1 MTGEY
6 RKIVEHYENCLAQYG
21 DTPRGVDWT
30 KENEVEIRY
39 RVMLEVV
46 RQSDAGAPVS
56 LLDFG
61 CGTSHLY
68 EYILRNNLENKIEY
82 SGLDLSEKFVEV
94 SQRKFPHINYYQA
107 DIIKN
112 PDAAPVFDYIV
123 MNGVL
128 TEKRELGFDEM
139 WEYAQTL
146 LARVFEKTRR
156 GVAFNVMAKTV
167 DWERD
172 DLFHLPMDT
181 LSLFLVKKLSRNFVI
196 RSDYGLY
203 EYTTYL
209 YK

>member
-30 KENEVEIRY
+30 KEAEVDVRY
-39 RVMLEVV
+39 KVMLEVI
-46 RQSDAGAPVS
+46 RRSDASAVG

-68 EYILRNNLENKIEY
+68 EYILRNDLNGIEY
-82 SGLDLSEKFVEV
+82 SGLDLSEKFIEV
-94 SQRKFPHINYYQA
+94 SKNKFPNINYYQA

-112 PDAAPVFDYIV
+112 TDAIPAFDYIV

-128 TEKRELGFDEM
+128 TEKRELSFEEM

-146 LARVFEKTRR
+146 LARVFEKARR

-181 LSLFLVKKLSRNFVI
+181 LASFLVKKLSRNFII

-209 YK
+209 YR

>member
-30 KENEVEIRY
+30 KEAEVDVRY
-39 RVMLEVV
+39 KVMLEVI
-46 RQSDAGAPVS
+46 RRSDASAIE

-68 EYILRNNLENKIEY
+68 EYILRNELKGIEY
-82 SGLDLSEKFVEV
+82 SGLDLSEKFIEV
-94 SQRKFPHINYYQA
+94 SKNKFPNINYYQA

-112 PDAAPVFDYIV
+112 PDAVPAFDYIV

-128 TEKRELGFDEM
+128 TEKRELDFEEM

-146 LARVFEKTRR
+146 LARVFEKARR

-181 LSLFLVKKLSRNFVI
+181 LAAFLVKKLSRSFII

-209 YK
+209 YR

>member
-1 MTGEY
+1 MIGEY
-6 RKIVEHYENCLAQYG
+6 RKIVEHYENCLAHYG

-30 KENEVEIRY
+30 KEAEVDVRY
-39 RVMLEVV
+39 KVMLEVI
-46 RQSDAGAPVS
+46 RRSDASAVS

-61 CGTSHLY
+61 CGTSHLF
-68 EYILRNNLENKIEY
+68 EYILRNSLQSGIEY
-82 SGLDLSEKFVEV
+82 SGLDLSEKFIEV
-94 SQRKFPHINYYQA
+94 SKNKFPNINYYQA

-112 PDAAPVFDYIV
+112 PDAVPAFDYIV

-128 TEKRELGFDEM
+128 TEKRELSFEEM

-146 LARVFEKTRR
+146 LARVFEKARR

-181 LSLFLVKKLSRNFVI
+181 LAAFLVKKLSRNFII

-209 YK
+209 YR

>member
-30 KENEVEIRY
+30 KEAEVDVRY
-39 RVMLEVV
+39 QVMLEVI
-46 RQSDAGAPVS
+46 RRSDAGAVG

-68 EYILRNNLENKIEY
+68 EYILRNNLNGIEY
-82 SGLDLSEKFVEV
+82 SGLDLSEKFIEV
-94 SQRKFPHINYYQA
+94 SKNKFPNIHYYQA

-112 PDAAPVFDYIV
+112 PDAVPVFDYIV

-128 TEKRELGFDEM
+128 TEKRELDFEEM

-146 LARVFEKTRR
+146 LASVFEKARR

-172 DLFHLPMDT
+172 DLFHLPMD
-181 LSLFLVKKLSRNFVI
+181 LLASFLVKKLSRNFVI

-209 YK
+209 YR

>member
-6 RKIVEHYENCLAQYG
+6 RKIVEHYENCLALYG

-30 KENEVEIRY
+30 KEAEVDVRY
-39 RVMLEVV
+39 KVMLEVI
-46 RQSDAGAPVS
+46 RRSDADAIS

-68 EYILRNNLENKIEY
+68 EYILRNNVNGIEY
-82 SGLDLSEKFVEV
+82 SGLDLSEKFIEV
-94 SQRKFPHINYYQA
+94 SKNKFPNINYYQA

-112 PDAAPVFDYIV
+112 PDAVPAFDYIV

-128 TEKRELGFDEM
+128 TEKRELSFEEM
-139 WEYAQTL
+139 WEYAQAL
-146 LARVFEKTRR
+146 LARVFEKARR

-181 LSLFLVKKLSRNFVI
+181 LASFLVKKLSRNFVI

-209 YK
+209 YR

>member
-30 KENEVEIRY
+30 KEAEVDVRY
-39 RVMLEVV
+39 KVMLEVI
-46 RQSDAGAPVS
+46 RRSDDGAVS

-68 EYILRNNLENKIEY
+68 EYILRNNLNGIEY
-82 SGLDLSEKFVEV
+82 SGLDLSEKFIEV
-94 SQRKFPHINYYQA
+94 SKNKFPNINYYQA

-112 PDAAPVFDYIV
+112 TDAIPAFDYIV

-128 TEKRELGFDEM
+128 TEKRELSFEEM

-146 LARVFEKTRR
+146 LARVFEKARR

-181 LSLFLVKKLSRNFVI
+181 LASFLVKKLSRNFII

-209 YK
+209 YR

>member
-6 RKIVEHYENCLAQYG
+6 RKIVEHYENCLALYG

-30 KENEVEIRY
+30 KEAEVDVRY
-39 RVMLEVV
+39 QVMLEVI
-46 RQSDAGAPVS
+46 RRNDAGAIG

-68 EYILRNNLENKIEY
+68 EYILRNNVNGIEY
-82 SGLDLSEKFVEV
+82 SGLDLSEKFIEV
-94 SQRKFPHINYYQA
+94 SKNKFPNINYYQA

-112 PDAAPVFDYIV
+112 PDAVPAFDYIV

-128 TEKRELGFDEM
+128 TEKRELSFDEM

-146 LARVFEKTRR
+146 LARVFEKARR

-172 DLFHLPMDT
+172 DLFHLSMDT
-181 LSLFLVKKLSRNFVI
+181 LASFLVKKLSRNFII

-209 YK
+209 YR

>member
-30 KENEVEIRY
+30 KEAEVDVRY
-39 RVMLEVV
+39 KVMLEVI
-46 RQSDAGAPVS
+46 RRNDTGAIS

-68 EYILRNNLENKIEY
+68 EYILRNDVNGIEY
-82 SGLDLSEKFVEV
+82 SGLDLSEKFIEV
-94 SQRKFPHINYYQA
+94 SKNKFPNINYYQA

-112 PDAAPVFDYIV
+112 PDAVPAFDYIV

-128 TEKRELGFDEM
+128 TEKRELSFEEM

-146 LARVFEKTRR
+146 LAHVFEKARR

-181 LSLFLVKKLSRNFVI
+181 LAAFLVKKLSRNFVI

-209 YK
+209 YR

>member
-30 KENEVEIRY
+30 KEAEVDIRY
-39 RVMLEVV
+39 KVMLEVI
-46 RQSDAGAPVS
+46 RRSDAGAIG

-68 EYILRNNLENKIEY
+68 EYILRNDLNGIEY
-82 SGLDLSEKFVEV
+82 SGLDLSEKFIEV
-94 SQRKFPHINYYQA
+94 SKNKFPNINYYQA

-112 PDAAPVFDYIV
+112 TDAVPTFDYIV

-128 TEKRELGFDEM
+128 TEKRELDFDEM

-146 LARVFEKTRR
+146 LARVFEKARR

-172 DLFHLPMDT
+172 DLFHLPMDM
-181 LSLFLVKKLSRNFVI
+181 LAAFLVKKLSRNFVI

-209 YK
+209 YR